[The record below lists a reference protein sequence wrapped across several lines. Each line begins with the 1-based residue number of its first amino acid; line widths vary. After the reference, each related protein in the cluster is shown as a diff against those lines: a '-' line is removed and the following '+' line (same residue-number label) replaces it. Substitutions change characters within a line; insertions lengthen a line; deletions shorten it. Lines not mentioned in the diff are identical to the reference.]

1 MTDNYTLLD
10 FDVYSDG
17 NLAWNNRAASL
28 GYNVNDNSY
37 YIRYGS
43 INDKMNVVINNSVK
57 IDTTGSSICFD
68 VVTATDRNIA
78 LDCQN
83 IETKTDIIYLYD

>member
-1 MTDNYTLLD
+1 MTDQYTLLD
-10 FDVYSDG
+10 FDIYSDG

-28 GYNVNDNSY
+28 GYSLADNSY

-43 INDKMNVVINNSVK
+43 INDKMNVVINTSVK
-57 IDTTGSSICFD
+57 IDTTGSNICFD

-83 IETKTDIIYLYD
+83 IETKTDYIYLYD